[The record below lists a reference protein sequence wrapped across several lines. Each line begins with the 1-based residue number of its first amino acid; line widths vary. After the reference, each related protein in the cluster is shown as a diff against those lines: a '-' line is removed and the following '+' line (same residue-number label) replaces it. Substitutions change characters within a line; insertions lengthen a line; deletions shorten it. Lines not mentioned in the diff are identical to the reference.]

1 MVNELS
7 GNLKPNSY
15 GNISRAGVLPN
26 GRVKYNVVD
35 SAGNKAGSLSVPE
48 EQVDTFEASYK
59 GILDAAPKIQAYVEA
74 NSSEYQIKKRRNTA
88 RAIVAASGL
97 VGAGIPL
104 FILRKSSSVT
114 KQILGTV
121 AGVVAG
127 LSAGFFA
134 SLGVTTP
141 PGSFEFAKATR
152 ELSKLDIQ
160 PVLDEEA

>member
-15 GNISRAGVLPN
+15 GNILRVGVLSN
-26 GRVKYNVVD
+26 GRVKYNVID

-48 EQVDTFEASYK
+48 NQVDSFEASYTE
-59 GILDAAPKIQAYVEA
+59 ILETAPKIQAYVKA
-74 NSSEYQIKKRRNTA
+74 NSSEAAIKKRRNYA
-88 RAIVAASGL
+88 RGIVATSGL
-97 VGAGIPL
+97 IGAGVPL
-104 FILRKSSSVT
+104 LVLRKSNSVT
-114 KQILGTV
+114 KKILGAV
-121 AGVVAG
+121 AGVIVG

-141 PGSFEFAKATR
+141 PGSLEFAKATR
-152 ELSKLDIQ
+152 DLSKLDIQ